1 MKNRSQYPSLQD
13 IADTWTLRISYR
25 VEVDATLEMQEF
37 DTLRQAKA
45 FARKVKRTFADEAM
59 LIRLVKVTEK
69 VTLL

>member
-25 VEVDATLEMQEF
+25 VEVDAPLEMQEF